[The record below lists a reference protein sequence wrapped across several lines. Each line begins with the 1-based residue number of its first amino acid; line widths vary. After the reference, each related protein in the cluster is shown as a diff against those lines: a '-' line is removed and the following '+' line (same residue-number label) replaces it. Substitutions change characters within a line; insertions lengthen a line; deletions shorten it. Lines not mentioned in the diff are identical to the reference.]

1 MRCVECKGC
10 CDESVQSVLNATFD
24 KQKWDSM
31 GIANNMPELKKV
43 ENMFERVHWSLGCTS
58 VCGAQTN
65 GC

>member
-1 MRCVECKGC
+1 MTNDIPVFGWVPAP
-10 CDESVQSVLNATFD
+10 CDALNAKD
-24 KQKWDSM
+24 AAMNQL